1 MRTVCVTV
9 LLLTALLPAAVLAK
23 GGKDQVSQ
31 GKVTKGAPAKGPSEK
46 TFSQTLGGKT
56 SALGTPDDPKV
67 AMEGAATRKVAAVSQ
82 AQAQAK
88 ADKVCLDRIWNLVHG
103 DSNVVRKVDGDGR
116 TFLHHAAFNGYPR
129 TVKFLLER
137 GSDPKARDLGGAT
150 PAELALRGGYP
161 NVAGQIN
168 QFKP

>member
-1 MRTVCVTV
+1 MRSAPV
-9 LLLTALLPAAVLAK
+9 LLLWAALLPAIVLAK
-23 GGKDQVSQ
+23 GGQNQVPQ
-31 GKVTKGAPAKGPSEK
+31 GTVTKGAPAKGPSEK

-67 AMEGAATRKVAAVSQ
+67 AMEGAATRKVAAVNQ
-82 AQAQAK
+82 AQQQAK
-88 ADKVCLDRIWNLVHG
+88 ADKVCLDRVWNLVHG
-103 DSNVVRKVDGDGR
+103 DSNLVRKVDADGR
-116 TFLHHAAFNGYPR
+116 TFLHQAAFNGYPR

-137 GSDPKARDLGGAT
+137 GADRKAKDLGGAT

-161 NVAGQIN
+161 EVASQIE

>member
-1 MRTVCVTV
+1 MRIAPAT
-9 LLLTALLPAAVLAK
+9 LLLLATLLPAVVLAK
-23 GGKDQVSQ
+23 GGNDQVPKA
-31 GKVTKGAPAKGPSEK
+31 KVTKGAPAKGPSEK

-67 AMEGAATRKVAAVSQ
+67 AMEGAATRKVAAVNQ
-82 AQAQAK
+82 AQKQAK
-88 ADKVCLDRIWNLVHG
+88 ADTVCLDRVWNLVHG
-103 DSNVVRKVDGDGR
+103 DSNVVRKVDADGR
-116 TFLHHAAFNGYPR
+116 TFLHQAAFNGYPR

-137 GSDPKARDLGGAT
+137 GSDRKAKDLGGAT

-161 NVAGQIN
+161 EVASQIE